1 MTSIKIKLM
10 VSGKGMEGSL
20 VYQVIHNRIVRQID
34 SGYKVWISEWDEL
47 AEMVV
52 LEKADSARRRLLLA
66 VARRIKTDREQ
77 LFQIVASL
85 DRQGIYTTDD
95 VLVRFRAWEYAGS
108 FERFMEEVIVHLKEL
123 GKVRTSET
131 YTMAYRNFM
140 CFRKGVDIRLDE
152 IDSDLMEL
160 YESHLKGRGLSLNTV
175 SFYMRILRATYNRA
189 VAKGLTRQ
197 CYPFRYVYTG
207 VEKTLKRALPLK
219 FIKCIKQLDL
229 SLHPSLDF
237 ARDMFLFS
245 FYTRGMSFVDIAYL
259 KKKDLQNGV
268 LTYRR
273 RKTGQLLFI
282 KWERCMQEIVD
293 KYTLP
298 YSDYLLPIIKEKAD
312 ERKQYQNA
320 LHAVNHNLKKVS
332 LQACLPIRLTMYV
345 ARHSWASVAKSK
357 HIPLAVISEGMGHSS
372 ENTTQIYLASL
383 DNAVIDHANR
393 LILRDL

>member
-1 MTSIKIKLM
+1 M
-10 VSGKGMEGSL
+10 
-20 VYQVIHNRIVRQID
+20 
-34 SGYKVWISEWDEL
+34 
-47 AEMVV
+47 
-52 LEKADSARRRLLLA
+52 
-66 VARRIKTDREQ
+66 
-77 LFQIVASL
+77 FQ
-85 DRQGIYTTDD
+85 
-95 VLVRFRAWEYAGS
+95 E
-108 FERFMEEVIVHLKEL
+108 
-123 GKVRTSET
+123 
-131 YTMAYRNFM
+131 
-140 CFRKGVDIRLDE
+140 GVDIRLDE

-189 VAKGLTRQ
+189 VAKGLARQ

-298 YSDYLLPIIKEKAD
+298 YSDYLLPIIKE
-312 ERKQYQNA
+312 RQTSGN
-320 LHAVNHNLKKVS
+320 S
-332 LQACLPIRLTMYV
+332 I
-345 ARHSWASVAKSK
+345 
-357 HIPLAVISEGMGHSS
+357 
-372 ENTTQIYLASL
+372 
-383 DNAVIDHANR
+383 
-393 LILRDL
+393 

>member
-1 MTSIKIKLM
+1 
-10 VSGKGMEGSL
+10 
-20 VYQVIHNRIVRQID
+20 
-34 SGYKVWISEWDEL
+34 
-47 AEMVV
+47 
-52 LEKADSARRRLLLA
+52 
-66 VARRIKTDREQ
+66 
-77 LFQIVASL
+77 
-85 DRQGIYTTDD
+85 
-95 VLVRFRAWEYAGS
+95 
-108 FERFMEEVIVHLKEL
+108 
-123 GKVRTSET
+123 
-131 YTMAYRNFM
+131 
-140 CFRKGVDIRLDE
+140 
-152 IDSDLMEL
+152 
-160 YESHLKGRGLSLNTV
+160 
-175 SFYMRILRATYNRA
+175 MRILRATYNRA
-189 VAKGLTRQ
+189 VAKGLARQ

-298 YSDYLLPIIKEKAD
+298 YSDYLLPIIKEKAN
-312 ERKQYQNA
+312 ERKQYLNA

-332 LQACLPIRLTMYV
+332 LQACLPIRLTMYGGQQPQM
-345 ARHSWASVAKSK
+345 R
-357 HIPLAVISEGMGHSS
+357 I
-372 ENTTQIYLASL
+372 T
-383 DNAVIDHANR
+383 
-393 LILRDL
+393 